1 MRHLVT
7 MTLSEK
13 EEEQNVTSVYH
24 LVTSDWFLSAIEDN
38 NSHDSSQLKNII

>member
-1 MRHLVT
+1 

-13 EEEQNVTSVYH
+13 EEQNVTSVYH

-38 NSHDSSQLKNII
+38 NSHDSLQVKNII